1 MYRVVAAKLSAAVEW
16 KTATMTMVSQ
26 SQNNR
31 QENVLSDSDCHH
43 CPKRHTGQRV
53 GVQPATEDAQCP
65 EEKDVAVFDEQ
76 ASGPTIGNLP
86 TLTEEFHQRLVRP
99 RQEGTFG
106 NQETRS
112 GTTEVHTYE
121 FKSVLHG
128 GESAMHRQK
137 QQLFSAHYAI
147 TALACLQLR
156 NTGTVNFSLTVYH
169 FLVATRR
176 SIRPH
181 L

>member
-53 GVQPATEDAQCP
+53 GLQQATEEAQCP
-65 EEKDVAVFDEQ
+65 EERDVAVCDVQ

-106 NQETRS
+106 NQEP
-112 GTTEVHTYE
+112 GQGPL
-121 FKSVLHG
+121 KSILTNSHQCFMVARAPCIG
-128 GESAMHRQK
+128 KS
-137 QQLFSAHYAI
+137 SS
-147 TALACLQLR
+147 
-156 NTGTVNFSLTVYH
+156 SLVPRMQSPPWRVCSREI
-169 FLVATRR
+169 LG
-176 SIRPH
+176 